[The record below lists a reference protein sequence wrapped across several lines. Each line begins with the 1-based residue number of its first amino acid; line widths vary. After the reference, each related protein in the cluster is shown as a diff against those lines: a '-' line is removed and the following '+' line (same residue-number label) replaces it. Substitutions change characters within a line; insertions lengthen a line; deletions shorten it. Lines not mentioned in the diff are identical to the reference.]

1 MQIAVSIPEKMAQ
14 LLSAP
19 YDKSINEILAV
30 ELYREGTLT
39 LRQAAE
45 IRDVGLAEMS
55 AVLTRRKTYINYGE
69 QELND
74 DISYARS

>member
-30 ELYREGTLT
+30 EL
-39 LRQAAE
+39 
-45 IRDVGLAEMS
+45 
-55 AVLTRRKTYINYGE
+55 
-69 QELND
+69 
-74 DISYARS
+74 